1 MTNPL
6 PNAVVSPMP
15 SATATLVKVDP
26 NAERLTN
33 AKGQGRALANLEHRQ
48 KTYEAKVQA
57 T

>member
-1 MTNPL
+1 MTNPV
-6 PNAVVSPMP
+6 PNAVVSLMTR
-15 SATATLVKVDP
+15 ATATLVKVDP

-48 KTYEAKVQA
+48 ETYEAKVQV